1 MFQSKGLGALFGW
14 LNPPKLPPVAT
25 GLNIVK

>member
-14 LNPPKLPPVAT
+14 LNPPKLPCRGDGT
-25 GLNIVK
+25 EYR